1 MALLT
6 GQAVGVRVLEAF
18 GLPSKH
24 CTELTISFKPDEIVV
39 AKATYAADSGGLE
52 EVIEILKTLKAGE

>member
-24 CTELTISFKPDEIVV
+24 CTELTFKPDEIVV